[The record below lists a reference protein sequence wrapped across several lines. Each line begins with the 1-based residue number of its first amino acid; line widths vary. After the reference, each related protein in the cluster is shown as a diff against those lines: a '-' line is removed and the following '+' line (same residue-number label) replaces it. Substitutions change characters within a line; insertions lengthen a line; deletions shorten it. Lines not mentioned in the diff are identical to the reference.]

1 MCCDSWGRRE
11 SDMTEQLNCTEGFNT
26 GLPQWPSRVCLSVQE
41 EQKAWVQSLGKD
53 EHLGGRG
60 GSGSEP
66 RGSRWENLM
75 DGGAQQAVGPRAIR
89 SQTRLND

>member
-60 GSGSEP
+60 GVAWWDNQLSSVKEARVLVLFP
-66 RGSRWENLM
+66 R
-75 DGGAQQAVGPRAIR
+75 
-89 SQTRLND
+89 